1 MSISHRICAE
11 ISEDGDI
18 WTDKT
23 GYRSDIEKT
32 VSAKGG
38 RNNRSQS
45 MPGSYTH
52 ADKHPT
58 QVQRITDYGVP
69 EGEEQPDDI

>member
-1 MSISHRICAE
+1 MSHRVCPQ

-23 GYRSDIEKT
+23 GYRSDIKKAL
-32 VSAKGG
+32 SAKGC
-38 RNNRSQS
+38 RNHRSQS
-45 MPGSYTH
+45 VPRPYTH

-58 QVQRITDYGVP
+58 QVQRITVYGVF
-69 EGEEQPDDI
+69 EREK